1 MAKVVASG
9 AINIDINLFVERFPK
24 TGEEVPIARLDRVY
38 GGKGAN
44 VAVSAARYLGK
55 REVALL
61 GCVGSDEIGRQQV
74 TELEG
79 EGVDTALIKKVS
91 GVESGQ
97 AYIVIDRSG
106 SNVIHT
112 LFGANLEINAA
123 DIEEKARAE
132 LVKNS
137 EVVVIVDPPLD
148 VVRKLQQTA
157 KSAGKTVM
165 WDPATLCTLGMK
177 KLGEEIKKADYVLL
191 NEVEVENLT
200 GLSNAV
206 DASRKLAFVN
216 KNLKVV
222 VKKGAEGCTLVSRES
237 TIEIRGIALE
247 KMGMKVVNTVGAG
260 DAFLGVFAAA
270 KSLGM
275 DDETALK
282 LANAAGAFKC
292 TRAET
297 RGSPT
302 RGELEKF
309 VGRMGE

>member
-1 MAKVVASG
+1 MTKVVASG

-24 TGEEVPIARLDRVY
+24 TGEEVPVVRLERVY

-55 REVALL
+55 QEVALL
-61 GCVGSDEIGRQQV
+61 GCIGRDEIGQQHAA
-74 TELEG
+74 ELER

-112 LFGANLEINAA
+112 LFGANVEITAA
-123 DIEEKARAE
+123 DIEEKPIAE
-132 LVKNS
+132 AVKKS
-137 EVVVIVDPPLD
+137 DIVVVVDPPLE
-148 VVRKLQQTA
+148 VVWKLQQTA

-177 KLGEEIKKADYVLL
+177 KIGEEVKQADYVLL

-200 GLSNAV
+200 GQSNAV
-206 DASRKLAFVN
+206 DASKKLLSVN

-222 VKKGAEGCTLVSRES
+222 VKKGAHGCILVSRDS

-270 KSLGM
+270 KSLGR

-302 RGELEKF
+302 RAELEKF
-309 VGRMGE
+309 VGRTGK